1 MTAASDPPVDPM
13 ARTALT
19 PEGVRLTMRLASPA
33 ERALALLVDLL
44 IIGLAFL
51 VLGLLVLVVLAAGA
65 GIRVR
70 AADFA
75 PAAGLV
81 LLAGFALR
89 YFYFTGFELTAAAA
103 TPGKRMFGLRVA
115 ARDGGPLGAS
125 AVFVR
130 NAMREVEVYL
140 PLGVL
145 GMRGEG
151 VDALVRTAAIIWC
164 LAFLL
169 LPLLNRDRLRAGDIA
184 AGTWVVKAP
193 RRRLAVDLAERARP
207 AEVRFSPADLEAYG
221 VFELQTL
228 EAVLRARE
236 PATLSAVAQRI
247 RGKLGRAAEPGV
259 SDEAFLDAYYAA
271 LRARLERGL
280 LMGRRRRDKFD
291 AA

>member
-1 MTAASDPPVDPM
+1 MSAASDLREDRLE
-13 ARTALT
+13 RTTLT
-19 PEGVRLTMRLASPA
+19 PEGVRLTMRLASPV
-33 ERALALLVDLL
+33 ERLLALVMDMLF
-44 IIGLAFL
+44 IGLAFI
-51 VLGLLVLVVLAAGA
+51 VLALAALAVLAAGA
-65 GIRVR
+65 GVR
-70 AADFA
+70 LRPAELA
-75 PAAGLV
+75 PGAGAV

-89 YFYFTGFELTAAAA
+89 YFYFTAFELTAAAA

-115 ARDGGPLGAS
+115 ARDGGALDAS

-151 VDALVRTAAIIWC
+151 VDALVRTVAVIWC

-184 AGTWVVKAP
+184 AGTWVVRTP
-193 RRRLAVDLAERARP
+193 RRRLAADLAERARTDG
-207 AEVRFSPADLEAYG
+207 VRFSPADLEAYG

-228 EAVLRARE
+228 EAVLRARD
-236 PATLSAVAQRI
+236 PRTLGAVAGRI
-247 RGKLGRAAEPGV
+247 RAKLGRPPEPGV